1 MEDGSSMPLWGLF
14 VLLLLLWL
22 NGIFYGFAAALRNIS
37 ENDTQ
42 KKAEEGDKKAQMLMA
57 LIDKPAQF
65 VNAIPLIV
73 MACGICFGTFLVP
86 YAVDAFYPYIKH
98 VPALILVM
106 ALCVIFLAA
115 IGILAF
121 RRVGTY
127 HPEAYAY
134 KYLNLVHFWLNLL
147 KPFTVSVTWIA
158 RLAAVPFGVEINR
171 TEKSV
176 TEEEI
181 ISIVDE
187 AHEQG
192 VIQENEA
199 EMIQNIISFNE
210 TEAHDIMTHRKN
222 VVAFDEEILLKN
234 MIDTMLEEGNSRYP
248 VYEEN
253 IDNIKGIVHY
263 KDALKFMTQNPWA
276 KFKPL
281 KELPGII
288 RQASLIPET
297 RGIGDLFHTMQA
309 RKIHMAIV
317 VDEYGQTAGIV
328 TMEDILEEIVG
339 DILDEYDED
348 EITIRAQKDNS
359 LIIDGLGTV
368 PFMAIQRP
376 SHSATMVGA
385 ETHHGITIKVKI
397 HLMEPAGAECSRLII
412 YTVVSA
418 VLHDNSIRTGCKS
431 GAGQESEHADKR
443 QEETHEPHGH
453 SRNLFQFFH
462 ADKLLFAHFYIRNAS
477 QHLCRKAF
485 HVEGI
490 MHMD

>member
-42 KKAEEGDKKAQMLMA
+42 KKAEEGDKKAQMLMT

-65 VNAIPLIV
+65 VNVIPLIV

-147 KPFTVSVTWIA
+147 KPFTVFVTWIA

-192 VIQENEA
+192 VIEENEA
-199 EMIQNIISFNE
+199 EMIQNIMEFTDTEAKDIMTHRKNVIAFDEEDMIQNIISFNE

-359 LIIDGLGTV
+359 LIIDGLAYLEDVGEELDADFGDTEFETLNGYLTNILGHIPTDKDV
-368 PFMAIQRP
+368 DTSIKAI
-376 SHSATMVGA
+376 GYCF
-385 ETHHGITIKVKI
+385 TILSIGNKTIGKVKV
-397 HLMEPAGAECSRLII
+397 ERDNN
-412 YTVVSA
+412 VA
-418 VLHDNSIRTGCKS
+418 V
-431 GAGQESEHADKR
+431 
-443 QEETHEPHGH
+443 
-453 SRNLFQFFH
+453 
-462 ADKLLFAHFYIRNAS
+462 
-477 QHLCRKAF
+477 
-485 HVEGI
+485 
-490 MHMD
+490 

>member
-199 EMIQNIISFNE
+199 EMI
-210 TEAHDIMTHRKN
+210 
-222 VVAFDEEILLKN
+222 KN

-328 TMEDILEEIVG
+328 TLEEIVG

-359 LIIDGLGTV
+359 LIIDGLAYLEDVEEELDADFGDTEFETLNGYLTNILGHIPTDKDV
-368 PFMAIQRP
+368 DTSIKAI
-376 SHSATMVGA
+376 GYCF
-385 ETHHGITIKVKI
+385 TILSIGNKTIGKVKV
-397 HLMEPAGAECSRLII
+397 ERDNN
-412 YTVVSA
+412 VA
-418 VLHDNSIRTGCKS
+418 V
-431 GAGQESEHADKR
+431 
-443 QEETHEPHGH
+443 
-453 SRNLFQFFH
+453 
-462 ADKLLFAHFYIRNAS
+462 
-477 QHLCRKAF
+477 
-485 HVEGI
+485 
-490 MHMD
+490 